1 MPSLTFSLL
10 GNPAF
15 VAYTVTSLVYILMLT
30 LLWAGSGAVRGKTK
44 TVPNPEDAASFAKGA
59 TVVQTDPPEVA
70 RVLRVHQ
77 NTLVNGLPFLF
88 LGLIYVLCGCSG
100 TEAWALF
107 GGFTA
112 VRVVYTLVYL
122 AGKQPWRSLTFVF
135 GVLFTLALMVR
146 IAMKVAM
153 G

>member
-1 MPSLTFSLL
+1 MPSLLS
-10 GNPAF
+10 NPAF

-30 LLWAGSGAVRGKTK
+30 LLWAGSGAVRGKAK
-44 TVPNPEDAASFAKGA
+44 AVHNPEDTETVSKGA
-59 TVVQTDPPEVA
+59 TVVQADPPEVA

-112 VRVVYTLVYL
+112 IRVLYTLVYL
-122 AGKQPWRSLTFVF
+122 AGKQPWRSLTFLL
-135 GVLFTLALMVR
+135 GVLITLALMVR